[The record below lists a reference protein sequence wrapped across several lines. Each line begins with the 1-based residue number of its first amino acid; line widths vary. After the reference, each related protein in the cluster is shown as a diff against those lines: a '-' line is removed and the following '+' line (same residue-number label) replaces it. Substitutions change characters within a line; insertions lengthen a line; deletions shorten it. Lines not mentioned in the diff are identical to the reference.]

1 MEIAE
6 ALEFIRTN
14 SQAVLATTRRDGRPQ
29 LSPVNVVV
37 NEAGQVVLSSRA
49 TAIKVKNLRR
59 DPHAAVC
66 VTTTAF
72 YGDWCQVEGSVI
84 VVDLPEAMD
93 GLVDYYRSASGE
105 HPDWDEYRA
114 AMVSERRVLVVIDVE
129 RAGPSVAG

>member
-1 MEIAE
+1 
-6 ALEFIRTN
+6 
-14 SQAVLATTRRDGRPQ
+14 
-29 LSPVNVVV
+29 VNVVV
-37 NEAGQVVLSSRA
+37 NTAGQVVLSSRA
-49 TAIKVKNLRR
+49 TAIKVKNLRL

-72 YGDWCQVEGSVI
+72 YGDWCQVEGSVT

>member
-1 MEIAE
+1 MDIAE

-37 NEAGQVVLSSRA
+37 NTAGQVVLSSRA

-72 YGDWCQVEGSVI
+72 YGDWCQVEGSVT

-114 AMVSERRVLVVIDVE
+114 AMVSERRVLVVIDVQ